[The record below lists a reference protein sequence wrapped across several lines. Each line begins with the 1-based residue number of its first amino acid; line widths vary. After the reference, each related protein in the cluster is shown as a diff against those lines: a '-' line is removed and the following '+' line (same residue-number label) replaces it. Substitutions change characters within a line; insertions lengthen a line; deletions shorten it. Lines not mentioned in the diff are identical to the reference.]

1 MVPISTATQPRPVAR
16 PTPVPAPAPSEPVV
30 PIALPAASGR
40 ERLELAI
47 AYLDL
52 GDTEAARA
60 LLQQVSASDDPH
72 AREEAGRLLRAL
84 G

>member
-1 MVPISTATQPRPVAR
+1 
-16 PTPVPAPAPSEPVV
+16 VPAPAARQADPVV
-30 PIALPAASGR
+30 PIAPPAASGR